1 MTCPRNSYAA
11 FQTVPNQNWREL
23 THRNKKAQARTES
36 ILSSQLQKHTNSLT
50 QRERERD
57 GMLRCRRR
65 RFDGDGGG

>member
-1 MTCPRNSYAA
+1 MTCQRNSYAA

-36 ILSSQLQKHTNSLT
+36 ILSSQLQKHTNSL
-50 QRERERD
+50 RERERD